1 MAGLKREAC
10 SHDQPWSGGKTRI
23 GKKPGRVQNE
33 PSLESRF
40 EKDVKKNFRVNFR
53 LDKPATY
60 YNFVKDPF
68 KSYKNMREGIYY
80 LRP

>member
-23 GKKPGRVQNE
+23 GKKLGRVQKE

-40 EKDVKKNFRVNFR
+40 EKDVKKNFRAFP
-53 LDKPATY
+53 KFFAGMK
-60 YNFVKDPF
+60 VK
-68 KSYKNMREGIYY
+68 SVLGGSG
-80 LRP
+80 

>member
-1 MAGLKREAC
+1 LQSFGQHQAFLPQEWVPDKLKFLF
-10 SHDQPWSGGKTRI
+10 
-23 GKKPGRVQNE
+23 QNYFYFE
-33 PSLESRF
+33 TIKSIF
-40 EKDVKKNFRVNFR
+40 EKDVKKNFQVNFG

-68 KSYKNMREGIYY
+68 KSHKNMREGIYY